1 MSRPHA
7 DRLNAYLEAQVAA
20 AGDDRASRC
29 RAVCVAV
36 TAAIQQSEAARKLR
50 VDRLLCQVDELARG
64 AEPFTAP
71 PLARA
76 FVDLLEAQD
85 GPCDRAPPGSC
96 ARPAPG
102 TCQCS
107 VCMASRAFR
116 DRFDTQIP
124 LESLL
129 EQLVFLGY
137 EGTGTNLP
145 PAHYI
150 ERIFEI
156 LDGEFETLD
165 AVERVSEAA
174 LAQLTG
180 TGGGKP

>member
-1 MSRPHA
+1 MSRPRA
-7 DRLNAYLEAQVAA
+7 DRLYAYLEAQVAA

-29 RAVCVAV
+29 RAACAIVK
-36 TAAIQQSEAARKLR
+36 AAILQSERERKLR
-50 VDRLLCQVDELARG
+50 VDRLVSQVDELARG
-64 AEPFTAP
+64 CEPYAVP

-76 FVDLLEAQD
+76 FVDLLEADD
-85 GPCDRAPPGSC
+85 GRCDLAPAGSC
-96 ARPAPG
+96 ERPACA
-102 TCQCS
+102 TCPCS
-107 VCMASRAFR
+107 GCVAARAFR

-137 EGTGTNLP
+137 EGTGTSLP
-145 PAHYI
+145 PEHYI
-150 ERIFEI
+150 DRIFEI

-180 TGGGKP
+180 SGGKP